1 LISQDVGLHWQT
13 WPSPAKINLFLQITG
28 QRADGYHLLQT
39 VFQLLDWGDE
49 ISIALRED
57 GQIIRVD
64 SDAYGVSAADDL
76 VVRAAHLLQSHTQAK
91 QGASIRVKKHIPLGG
106 GFGGGSSNAATALLA
121 LNHLWKTKLSLD
133 TLAQLGLQL
142 GADVPVFVRGVTA
155 WAEGVGEQLQPLL
168 LPQAFYL
175 LVDSGVH
182 VPTRELFGASELTRN
197 ASPATIASFVSGT
210 QLGNAFEP
218 VLRAREPKV
227 DSLLRHLSQLGP
239 ASLTGT
245 GGGCFVRFNSLQAAQ
260 TALKQVPKGFK
271 AWIVQGVN
279 RSPLHAALDL

>member
-1 LISQDVGLHWQT
+1 MLQDVDAHWQA

-49 ISIALRED
+49 ISIAMRED

-64 SDAYGVSAADDL
+64 SENYGVNAADDL
-76 VVRAAHLLQSHTQAK
+76 VVRAAYLLQSHTQTK
-91 QGASIRVKKHIPLGG
+91 RGACIRVKKHIPLGG
-106 GFGGGSSNAATALLA
+106 GFGGGSSNAATVLLA

-133 TLAQLGLQL
+133 ALAQLGLQL
-142 GADVPVFVRGVTA
+142 GADVPVFVRGFTA

-182 VPTRELFGASELTRN
+182 VPTQELFRATELTRN

-227 DSLLRHLSQLGP
+227 DSLLCDLSRLGP

-260 TALKQVPKGFK
+260 KALKQVPKGFK
-271 AWIVQGVN
+271 AWVAQGVN
-279 RSPLHAALDL
+279 HSPLHASLDL